1 MGLGGRVA
9 YFIVAIAHQK
19 GVNLCEQYE
28 GKTNVDM
35 FSDFIK
41 IHFQETFNRCRI
53 PKGKRFLQNGCSVHN
68 SKKARQ
74 ALGTV
79 GAIKFSIPPPSPDF
93 NSIESIFN
101 YVKSELHSQA
111 LEKNIKYETFKQFS
125 IRVKHTLEN
134 TPTKYIDKTIESM
147 PKRML
152 MAIKSNWQKN
162 KISSKVKKQI

>member
-41 IHFQETFNRCRI
+41 THFRETFNRCRI

-74 ALGTV
+74 ALRTV
-79 GAIKFSIPPPSPDF
+79 GVIKFSIPPPSPDF
-93 NSIESIFN
+93 NSIESISN

-111 LEKNIKYETFKQFS
+111 LEKKY
-125 IRVKHTLEN
+125 
-134 TPTKYIDKTIESM
+134 
-147 PKRML
+147 
-152 MAIKSNWQKN
+152 
-162 KISSKVKKQI
+162 KI